1 MKRFRESFYRI
12 FIYFSFLNNLV
23 IGQNSLPH
31 TLYQQFNGPYDYTI
45 IGKSH
50 RNDDNAIATG
60 PCSFITSSSTT
71 LSLAANQTIVGAYII
86 WAGVSNGQSTTIAL
100 NGVNLQPDILNV
112 VNICPPC
119 SSPCYSFSAVKDVTS
134 MVQSSGNGLYQV
146 TNFDLNPFVQ
156 MIGNCFC
163 GQNIP
168 FSGWNLIV
176 VYSTPTLANK
186 QINIYNGHKVIGAG
200 GNPLTSTFLISN
212 LNITSTAG
220 AKMTY
225 IAYNG
230 SPNAFLNESIQVNGS
245 TLSNTQNPANNPFN
259 STNSFTG
266 SNSSWN
272 IDVDTYAINNYVN
285 VGNTSFQITMNSYLI
300 RHLSTIITSIQSEL
314 PDATISLDSITGQD
328 ICQNR
333 DLTLDYTVY
342 NVNSNDTLLAGTPVS
357 VFVNDSILISTVL
370 LPSNI
375 LMGDSLSLSTLV
387 TIPTGITSPFSLS
400 MVVNQNATQLGVY
413 PESNFTNNTSNDS
426 TISLTEIVY
435 PFFGNVGPFCQGTS
449 YTLPTTSLNNIVGT
463 WSPAFNNQ
471 ATTTYTFTPNDT
483 TCNQVIQVTV
493 TIVPNSSP
501 SFNIASN
508 VCVNGNLVFPV
519 ATQNG
524 AFGTWAPVFNNQ
536 VTTTYTW
543 TPTAP
548 TPAVGCPVPA
558 QHTVNIIPQTQP
570 VFSLLDSLCPGTS
583 YVLPTQSTNGISGA
597 WSPAFN
603 SQATTTYTFTPTTYN
618 VISGCPATATHTVFV
633 APNFAPSF
641 GLPSALCIGDS
652 YTLPSVSNEGL
663 SGAWS
668 QPFNNQQTTSYTFSP
683 NSTGLTTISQGVVCP
698 IVGTYSIGINLP
710 VTPTFTLPDS
720 ICEGASL
727 VLPSISNNGL
737 NGTWAPA
744 FDNQN
749 TTTYTFT
756 PSAGLCPVTAQQT
769 IVVSTL
775 YDPTFSLPSTICQN
789 EALTLPLI
797 SDNGVAGTWTPSFSS
812 QQSGSFSYVF
822 QPAAAVCA
830 YDYLLNLTVNPTHVS
845 YDTVVLCQNQ
855 LPLVWNGQT
864 FTSATSTS
872 VTYPNQYGCDSILN
886 LHLIVNPNPVLD
898 FSIPA
903 WSGCLPLSI
912 AFSNNQVEANTIYNW
927 SFGNSVTSSNANTL
941 NNLYTQPGCYDVSLT
956 ATNQFGCAANLT
968 QTDAICFDP
977 NPVADFEIQNNPL
990 PIINPTTLLQNTS
1003 QSATSSVWD
1012 FGDGSASST
1021 VFSPIHTFP
1030 EKAGAYTVTLQIANS
1045 NGCTDATTQI
1055 LQIEQDPIYYVPNA
1069 FTPNGSELNNVF
1081 LPIFSPSLA
1090 LQSYSLQIFNRWGEI
1105 IFESQDP
1112 LKGWD
1117 GTITTPNGASMSPDG
1132 MYTYKIN
1139 FVETGF
1145 EKEFEV
1151 VGSVVLVR

>member
-1 MKRFRESFYRI
+1 MFRLL
-12 FIYFSFLNNLV
+12 FILTITLSNSCL
-23 IGQNSLPH
+23 GQFASVPLS
-31 TLYQQFNGPYDYTI
+31 LYQQFNGSYDYTI

-50 RNDDNAIATG
+50 NLYDNWVFPTQ
-60 PCSFITSSSTT
+60 PCVMQTNTSAS
-71 LSLAANQTIVGAYII
+71 LNLAANQTIVGAYLI
-86 WAGVSNGQSTTIAL
+86 WSGIGNGSGTNLNL
-100 NGVNLQPDILNV
+100 NGNIFTPDIIHLANV
-112 VNICPPC
+112 NPPTWA
-119 SSPCYSFSAVKDVTS
+119 PCYYFSAIKDITNY
-134 MVQSSGNGLYQV
+134 VQNFGNGIYQV
-146 TNFDLNPFVQ
+146 SNFDLNPI
-156 MIGNCFC
+156 IGLYCSS
-163 GQNIP
+163 QIYY
-168 FSGWNLIV
+168 SGWNIVV
-176 VYSTPTLANK
+176 VYSNPTLPNK
-186 QINIYNGHKVIGAG
+186 QLNIYDGFKLAYLSVVNNVPYTI
-200 GNPLTSTFLISN
+200 PISN
-212 LNITSTAG
+212 LNVTSTVG

-230 SPNAFLNESIQVNGS
+230 STNAYSGESVKINNN
-245 TLSNTQNPANNPFN
+245 TLSNAQNPPNNPFN
-259 STNSFTG
+259 GTNSFTG

-272 IDVDTYAINNYVN
+272 MDVDTYTINNYIN
-285 VGNTSFQITMNSYLI
+285 VGDNSALITLNSNAIRLI
-300 RHLSTIITSIQSEL
+300 STIITSIQSEL

-328 ICQNR
+328 ICQNH

-342 NVNSNDTLLAGTPVS
+342 NINSNDTLLAGTPVS

-387 TIPTGITSPFSLS
+387 TIPTGISSPFSLS

-449 YTLPTTSLNNIVGT
+449 YTLPNTSLNNIVGT

-524 AFGTWAPVFNNQ
+524 AFGTWSPAFNNQ
-536 VTTTYTW
+536 ATTTYTW

-570 VFSLLDSLCPGTS
+570 VFSLVDSLCQGTS
-583 YVLPTQSTNGISGA
+583 YALPAQSTSGISGA
-597 WSPAFN
+597 WSPAYN

-618 VISGCPATATHTVFV
+618 IISGCPATATHTVFV
-633 APNFAPSF
+633 APNFTPSF
-641 GLPSALCIGDS
+641 GLPTALCIGDT
-652 YTLPSVSNEGL
+652 YTLPALSNEGL
-663 SGAWS
+663 SGTWS
-668 QPFNNQQTTSYTFSP
+668 QPFNNQQTTIYTFSP
-683 NSTGLTTISQGVVCP
+683 SSTGLTAISQGVVCP
-698 IVGTYSIGINLP
+698 ISGTYSIGINTP
-710 VTPTFTLPDS
+710 VSPTFILPDS
-720 ICEGASL
+720 ICAGATVTLPL
-727 VLPSISNNGL
+727 VSNNGV
-737 NGTWAPA
+737 NGTWSPA

-830 YDYLLNLTVNPTHVS
+830 YDYLLNLTINPTHVS

-864 FTSATSTS
+864 LTSATSTS

-912 AFSNNQVEANTIYNW
+912 AFNNNQVEANTIYNW

-941 NNLYTQPGCYDVSLT
+941 SNLYTQPGCYDVSLT

-1012 FGDGSASST
+1012 FGDGSAPST
-1021 VFSPIHTFP
+1021 AFSPIHTFP

-1090 LQSYSLQIFNRWGEI
+1090 LESYTLQIFNRWGEI

-1117 GTITTPNGASMSPDG
+1117 GTVATTNGASMSPDG

-1145 EKEFEV
+1145 EKVFEV

>member
-112 VNICPPC
+112 VNICPSC

-156 MIGNCFC
+156 IIGNCFC

-176 VYSTPTLANK
+176 VYSNPTLANK

-245 TLSNTQNPANNPFN
+245 TLSNAQNPANNPFN

-285 VGNTSFQITMNSYLI
+285 VGNTSFQITMNSYLT

-357 VFVNDSILISTVL
+357 VFVNDSILISSVL

-387 TIPTGITSPFSLS
+387 TIPTGISSPFSLS

-426 TISLTEIVY
+426 TISLTEIVF

-449 YTLPTTSLNNIVGT
+449 YTLPTNSLNNIVGT

-524 AFGTWAPVFNNQ
+524 AFGTWAPAFNNQ
-536 VTTTYTW
+536 ATTTYTW

-570 VFSLLDSLCPGTS
+570 VFSLLDSLCQGTS
-583 YVLPTQSTNGISGA
+583 YALPAQSTNGISGA

-603 SQATTTYTFTPTTYN
+603 TQATTTYTFTPTTYN
-618 VISGCPATATHTVFV
+618 VINGCPASATHTVFV
-633 APNFAPSF
+633 APNFTPSF
-641 GLPSALCIGDS
+641 GLPSALCIGDT

-668 QPFNNQQTTSYTFSP
+668 QPFNNQQTTNYTFTP

-698 IVGTYSIGINLP
+698 IAGTYSIGINLP

-727 VLPSISNNGL
+727 VLPFISNNGL
-737 NGTWAPA
+737 NGTWTPG

-756 PSAGLCPVTAQQT
+756 PGSGLCPVIAQQT

-789 EALTLPLI
+789 EVLTLPLV

-864 FTSATSTS
+864 LTSATSTS

-912 AFSNNQVEANTIYNW
+912 AFNNNQVEANTIYNW

-941 NNLYTQPGCYDVSLT
+941 NKLYTQPGCYDVSLT

-968 QTDAICFDP
+968 QANAICFDP

-990 PIINPTTLLQNTS
+990 PIIYPTTLLQNTS

-1012 FGDGSASST
+1012 FGDGSALNT
-1021 VFSPIHTFP
+1021 EFSPIHTFP

-1090 LQSYSLQIFNRWGEI
+1090 LESYTLQIFNRWGEI

-1117 GTITTPNGASMSPDG
+1117 GTIATTKGASMSPDG
-1132 MYTYKIN
+1132 MYTYKIS

>member
-1 MKRFRESFYRI
+1 M
-12 FIYFSFLNNLV
+12 
-23 IGQNSLPH
+23 Q
-31 TLYQQFNGPYDYTI
+31 
-45 IGKSH
+45 
-50 RNDDNAIATG
+50 
-60 PCSFITSSSTT
+60 TSSSAT
-71 LSLAANQTIVGAYII
+71 LNLAANQTIVGAYLV
-86 WAGVSNGQSTTIAL
+86 WAGIGNGQGTNINL
-100 NGVNLQPDILNV
+100 NGNNIQPDYINV
-112 VNICPPC
+112 LDAHPSTFLFPWN
-119 SSPCYSFSAVKDVTS
+119 YFSAVKNITNY
-134 MVQSSGNGLYQV
+134 VQNYGNGLYQV
-146 TNFDLNPFVQ
+146 SNFDLNPLVSFYCSGGVYY
-156 MIGNCFC
+156 
-163 GQNIP
+163 
-168 FSGWNLIV
+168 SGWNIIV
-176 VYSTPTLANK
+176 VYTNPSLPSK
-186 QINIYNGHKVIGAG
+186 QLNIYDGYQFV
-200 GNPLTSTFLISN
+200 GNPVTTSYSFSISN
-212 LNITSTAG
+212 LNVTNTIG

-225 IAYNG
+225 IVYDG
-230 SPNAFLNESIQVNGS
+230 SPNYFNNESVKVNGN
-245 TLSNTQNPANNPFN
+245 TLSNAQNPANNPFN
-259 STNSFTG
+259 GTNSFTG
-266 SNSSWN
+266 SNTSWN
-272 IDVDTYAINNYVN
+272 MDVDTYSINNYIN
-285 VGNTSFQITMNSYLI
+285 IGNTSLLLTLNSLTN
-300 RHLSTIITSIQSEL
+300 RNVSTIITSIQSEL

-328 ICQNR
+328 ICQNH

-342 NVNSNDTLLAGTPVS
+342 NINSNDTLLAGTPVS
-357 VFVNDSILISTVL
+357 VFVNNTTLISTVL

-387 TIPTGITSPFSLS
+387 TIPTGISSPFSLS

-449 YTLPTTSLNNIVGT
+449 YTLPTTSLNGAAGT
-463 WSPAFNNQ
+463 WLPATFNNQ
-471 ATTTYTFTPNDT
+471 QTTTYTFTPNDT
-483 TCNQVIQVTV
+483 TCNQVIQMTV

-519 ATQNG
+519 APQNG
-524 AFGTWAPVFNNQ
+524 ASGTWAPAFNNQ
-536 VTTTYTW
+536 ATTTYTW

-570 VFSLLDSLCPGTS
+570 VFSLLDSLCQGTS
-583 YVLPTQSTNGISGA
+583 YALPAQSNNGISGA
-597 WSPAFN
+597 WAPAFN
-603 SQATTTYTFTPTTYN
+603 SQATTAYIFTPTTYN
-618 VISGCPATATHTVFV
+618 IISGCPATATHTVFV

-668 QPFNNQQTTSYTFSP
+668 QPFNNQQTTTYTFTPS
-683 NSTGLTTISQGVVCP
+683 STGLTSISQGFVCP
-698 IVGTYSIGINLP
+698 ISETYSIGINTP

-720 ICEGASL
+720 ICAGATVTLPL
-727 VLPSISNNGL
+727 VSNNGVS
-737 NGTWAPA
+737 GTWAPA

-756 PSAGLCPVTAQQT
+756 PAASQCPITVQQT

-797 SDNGVAGTWTPSFSS
+797 SDNGVSGAWTPALN
-812 QQSGSFSYVF
+812 QQTTSYTFV
-822 QPAAAVCA
+822 PDATVCA
-830 YDYLLNLTVNPTHVS
+830 TNYNYTLIVNPTHES
-845 YDTVVLCQNQ
+845 FDTITLCQNQ
-855 LPLVWNGQT
+855 LPIVWNGQT
-864 FTSATSTS
+864 LTSATSTS
-872 VTYPNQYGCDSILN
+872 VTYPNQFGCDSILN

-912 AFSNNQVEANTIYNW
+912 AFSNNQVEVNTIYNW

-956 ATNQFGCAANLT
+956 ATNQFGCAASVT

-1003 QSATSSVWD
+1003 QSATSSVWN
-1012 FGDGSASST
+1012 FGDGSALNT
-1021 VFSPIHTFP
+1021 EFSPIHTFP
-1030 EKAGAYTVTLQIANS
+1030 EKAGTYWITLQIANG
-1045 NGCTDATTQI
+1045 NGCTDTI
-1055 LQIEQDPIYYVPNA
+1055 SRFLQIEQDPIYYVPNA
-1069 FTPNGSELNNVF
+1069 FTPNSSELNNVF

-1090 LQSYSLQIFNRWGEI
+1090 LESYNLKIFNRWGEI

-1117 GTITTPNGASMSPDG
+1117 GTVYTTKGVSMSPDG
-1132 MYTYKIN
+1132 MYTYKLVFI
-1139 FVETGF
+1139 EEGF
-1145 EKEFEV
+1145 EKVFEV